1 MSLKDSTRYELPPE
15 GITLLGYV
23 VRRMHKTDWLLPVSS
38 FLKDGKTDRALT
50 QIALYAAA
58 ASTSFGRAYYQ
69 PGFNRAGE
77 QIMEKD
83 PATGI
88 AVTARLDSRNPN
100 FTLSYSVIMPDGGA
114 FSGSEEITGT
124 TIGFRGLGMPA
135 PSKFNFSSGDYKAQL
150 GGIITSELAP
160 TFLGGWQIRAH
171 GFMELRDSAGNTGRL
186 KIERNGDVV
195 VEVGI
200 ITERHSLIRLVW
212 IDKPHNKPVDRLNVD
227 PL

>member
-1 MSLKDSTRYELPPE
+1 MPLKDSTRYELPPE
-15 GITLLGYV
+15 GISLLGYV
-23 VRRMHKTDWLLPVSS
+23 VRRMHKTDWLSPVPA
-38 FLKDGKTDRALT
+38 FLKEGKIDRTLA

-69 PGFNRAGE
+69 PAFNRAGD
-77 QIMEKD
+77 QITEKD

-88 AVTARLDSRNPN
+88 SVSARLDSRNPN
-100 FTLSYSVIMPDGGA
+100 FILSYSTVMSDGSVLSGA
-114 FSGSEEITGT
+114 EEITGT

-135 PSKFNFSSGDYKAQL
+135 PSKFNFLSGDYKAQL
-150 GGIITSELAP
+150 AGIITSELAL

-171 GFMELRDSAGNTGRL
+171 GFMELQDSAGNTGRL

-212 IDKPHNKPVDRLNVD
+212 IEKPHNKPIDRLNVD